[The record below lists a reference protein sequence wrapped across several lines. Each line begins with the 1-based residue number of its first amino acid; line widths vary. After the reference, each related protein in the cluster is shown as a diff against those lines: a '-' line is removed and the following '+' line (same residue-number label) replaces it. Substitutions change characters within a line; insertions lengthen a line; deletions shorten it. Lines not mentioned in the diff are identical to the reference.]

1 MSCCV
6 CYPHPPPPCG
16 DWDGIKGH
24 LSCILSSPSEL
35 SDFISSA
42 SVSGHAWCPRHLI
55 FPILSLAFRSHQL
68 AGPHSAAMTHADI
81 IHAVADPI
89 GKKVVGHPGKT
100 LTMTCSPFPFLYFLP
115 LYFDTGFPVVQAS
128 LKLIMYNW
136 RWLWVLLP
144 LLFLGGKQSCLFYF
158 CIIFFTQA
166 QRLGKR
172 WFNRKGN
179 CSSFQVF
186 TCICTMCACACIYMV
201 PVCNQVNE
209 CACRDQRL
217 MSDVFLYHCPL
228 YLLRW
233 RLTESGTHG
242 STNLK

>member
-1 MSCCV
+1 MPDALDTSFSPFYPWPSAGWSSQCSHDSCWHHSCCGR
-6 CYPHPPPPCG
+6 PS
-16 DWDGIKGH
+16 WEK
-24 LSCILSSPSEL
+24 SCRSS
-35 SDFISSA
+35 
-42 SVSGHAWCPRHLI
+42 RK
-55 FPILSLAFRSHQL
+55 
-68 AGPHSAAMTHADI
+68 
-81 IHAVADPI
+81 DPDYD
-89 GKKVVGHPGKT
+89 
-100 LTMTCSPFPFLYFLP
+100 LFPFPFLYFLP